1 MEDKRN
7 RGRRITDRITEAYYE
22 LMKIVAEN
30 NHERMFE
37 YYVEDDEAY
46 IFKIVNSSPAQET
59 VYPVFKQNI
68 DTYMSECPE
77 DSIEC
82 FKKQLDKCLLR
93 PMRTAFQL
101 SFISE
106 DGKSKPVEMYMVSIP
121 DLDKKVCMVVGVMF
135 DIRDEKGL
143 LDSLTGTY
151 NHLAFENKCTSLIR
165 QNGTKLL
172 FVMLDVDDF
181 KIVNDTLGHNV
192 GDRVLS
198 QTGQVLKE
206 AVGANGI
213 VGRLGGDEF
222 AAIVFGLED
231 SDAVDEFCVKL
242 SGRLKNII
250 FDMEYSASIG
260 MTTGDD
266 RELTF
271 KDLYYE
277 ADQAMYYSKRQ
288 GKNRISF
295 FDSIRKNDIN
305 VSHNSCAPSN
315 TDVSC
320 RMSDMEIFSYD
331 EMPDYILA
339 VDEESR
345 RIVFVNKAIRNSS
358 VMTESQIDEFISKP
372 FEDGF
377 IDLFLRKKEQ
387 GNRVSVFSGKDHPDN
402 IVAKLLGEK
411 KLIIKLNHK
420 DYNGYRLLM
429 MIDLSDESKL
439 NAVMRRI
446 INYRS
451 FMQNFIDAINDTT
464 EGLGYRNYL
473 RLLREFYNA
482 DCVAVIYNGESAW
495 DTIEE
500 IHIPS
505 AKIMAKVVNESVSR
519 GAITD
524 FLALFNDAGRVFI
537 SDIQSIEG
545 EYRDLFKRMADV
557 RIWST
562 SAVLL
567 NKREQC
573 FGAIVV
579 MNPRANSGSLDLIDM
594 VGISISNSLF
604 YEKARAEYEYR
615 LNFDQVTGLRKRETF
630 NNLGESYVEYDCSFM
645 GVFASDIIRL
655 SDINDKFGYA
665 AGNERLK
672 MVADVIRGV
681 FTGYDIYRYEQD
693 EIVVFCKDIDKKSFM
708 GLVRIVRESL
718 DDLDV
723 SVSTGFSWTDKPDI
737 ARQLSEVRLMYDI
750 EKDAKL
756 KSLDSIMRNKVFKDV
771 VSEIEKGSFMVYYQ
785 PKVDSRTGIT
795 VGAEALIRF
804 FDEAHGVVG
813 PIHFI
818 EILEENRCS
827 HLVDLFVLDEVC
839 KAQKLRCIS
848 DRRVV
853 PVSVN
858 FSKNTLEYADLL
870 DQVKEIMNRY
880 DLPEGLVQIEITE
893 SVGDMDIVLINN
905 IAQSLISMG
914 FHLSMDDFGTKYSN
928 LEMLFKFPFSIAK
941 IDRSLVKNLE
951 SNEKSR
957 IMLKHLISMIMELG
971 IECVAEGAEN
981 EEQVRLL
988 QQFGCNIIQGYFYS
1002 KPVTLDVFTSE
1013 FVEKTRNQL

>member
-1 MEDKRN
+1 MADKRN
-7 RGRRITDRITEAYYE
+7 RGRRITDRTMEAYYE

-37 YYVEDDEAY
+37 YYVEADEAY
-46 IFKIVNSSPAQET
+46 IFKIANSSPAQET
-59 VYPVFKQNI
+59 VYPCFKQNI
-68 DTYMSECPE
+68 DTYMSECPA
-77 DSIEC
+77 DSIES

-121 DLDKKVCMVVGVMF
+121 DLDKKVCMVAGVMF

-165 QNGTKLL
+165 QKGTKLL

-242 SGRLKNII
+242 SGKLKNII

-295 FDSIRKNDIN
+295 FDSIRKNDI
-305 VSHNSCAPSN
+305 STPHNSGALSH
-315 TDVSC
+315 TGVSC
-320 RMSDMEIFSYD
+320 KLSDMEIFSYD

-358 VMTESQIDEFISKP
+358 VMTASQIDEFISKP
-372 FEDGF
+372 FDDGF

-411 KLIIKLNHK
+411 KLIVKLTHK
-420 DYNGYRLLM
+420 DYNGYRLLK
-429 MIDLSDESKL
+429 MIDLSNESKL
-439 NAVMRRI
+439 NAVMRQI
-446 INYRS
+446 SSYRS

-464 EGLGYRNYL
+464 EGLGYKNYL

-482 DCVAVIYNGESAW
+482 DCVAVIYNGESEW

-505 AKIMAKVVNESVSR
+505 AQIMAKVVNESVSS
-519 GAITD
+519 GAIAD

-537 SDIQSIEG
+537 GDIKSIES
-545 EYRDLFKRMADV
+545 EYGNLFKRMADV
-557 RIWST
+557 RIWSA

-567 NKREQC
+567 NKRKQC

-615 LNFDQVTGLRKRETF
+615 LNFDQVTGLRKRENF
-630 NNLGESYVEYDCSFM
+630 NNLGESYVEYDCSSM
-645 GVFASDIIRL
+645 GIFASDIIRL
-655 SDINDKFGYA
+655 SDINDKFGYM
-665 AGNERLK
+665 AGNARLR

-750 EKDAKL
+750 EKDTKL
-756 KSLDSIMRNKVFKDV
+756 KSLDSTMRNKVFKDV
-771 VSEIEKGSFMVYYQ
+771 VSEIDKGSFMVYYQ

-804 FDEAHGVVG
+804 FDGAHGIVG

-827 HLVDLFVLDEVC
+827 HLIDLFVLDEVC
-839 KAQKLRCIS
+839 KAQKHRCINEK
-848 DRRVV
+848 RVV

-858 FSKNTLEYADLL
+858 FSKNTLEYAGLL
-870 DQVKEIMNRY
+870 EQVKEIMNRY

-893 SVGDMDIVLINN
+893 SVGDMDVALINN

-914 FHLSMDDFGTKYSN
+914 FRLSMDDFGTKYSN

-957 IMLKHLISMIMELG
+957 IMLKHLISMIKELG

-981 EEQVRLL
+981 EEQVSLL

>member
-1 MEDKRN
+1 MADKRN
-7 RGRRITDRITEAYYE
+7 RGRRITDRIIEAYYE

-59 VYPVFKQNI
+59 VYPFFKQNI
-68 DTYMSECPE
+68 DTYMSECPA

-106 DGKSKPVEMYMVSIP
+106 DGKSRPVEMYMVSIP
-121 DLDKKVCMVVGVMF
+121 DLDKKVCMVAGVMF

-165 QNGTKLL
+165 QKGTKLL

-277 ADQAMYYSKRQ
+277 ADQAMYYSKRH

-295 FDSIRKNDIN
+295 FNSIRKNDITAP
-305 VSHNSCAPSN
+305 HNSCVPSN

-320 RMSDMEIFSYD
+320 KMSDMEIFSYD

-358 VMTESQIDEFISKP
+358 VMTASQIDEFISKP

-411 KLIIKLNHK
+411 KLIIKLTHK
-420 DYNGYRLLM
+420 DSNGYRLLK
-429 MIDLSDESKL
+429 MIDLSNESKL
-439 NAVMRRI
+439 NAVMRQMSS
-446 INYRS
+446 YRS
-451 FMQNFIDAINDTT
+451 FMKNFIDAINDTT
-464 EGLGYRNYL
+464 EGFGYKNYL

-505 AKIMAKVVNESVSR
+505 AQIMAKVVNESVSR
-519 GAITD
+519 GAIVD
-524 FLALFNDAGRVFI
+524 FLALFNNAGRVFI

-579 MNPRANSGSLDLIDM
+579 MNPRANSGSLDLIEM
-594 VGISISNSLF
+594 IGISISNSLF

-630 NNLGESYVEYDCSFM
+630 NNLGESYVEYDCSSM
-645 GVFASDIIRL
+645 GIFASDIIRL
-655 SDINDKFGYA
+655 SEINDKFGYT
-665 AGNERLK
+665 AGNARLR

-750 EKDAKL
+750 EKDTKL
-756 KSLDSIMRNKVFKDV
+756 KSLDSTMRNKVFKDV

-804 FDEAHGVVG
+804 FDEARGVVG

-827 HLVDLFVLDEVC
+827 HLIDLFVLDEVC

-870 DQVKEIMNRY
+870 EQVKEIMNRY

-914 FHLSMDDFGTKYSN
+914 FRLSMDDFGTKYSN

-957 IMLKHLISMIMELG
+957 IMLKHLISMIKELG

>member
-1 MEDKRN
+1 
-7 RGRRITDRITEAYYE
+7 
-22 LMKIVAEN
+22 
-30 NHERMFE
+30 
-37 YYVEDDEAY
+37 
-46 IFKIVNSSPAQET
+46 
-59 VYPVFKQNI
+59 
-68 DTYMSECPE
+68 
-77 DSIEC
+77 
-82 FKKQLDKCLLR
+82 
-93 PMRTAFQL
+93 
-101 SFISE
+101 
-106 DGKSKPVEMYMVSIP
+106 
-121 DLDKKVCMVVGVMF
+121 
-135 DIRDEKGL
+135 
-143 LDSLTGTY
+143 
-151 NHLAFENKCTSLIR
+151 
-165 QNGTKLL
+165 
-172 FVMLDVDDF
+172 
-181 KIVNDTLGHNV
+181 
-192 GDRVLS
+192 
-198 QTGQVLKE
+198 
-206 AVGANGI
+206 
-213 VGRLGGDEF
+213 
-222 AAIVFGLED
+222 
-231 SDAVDEFCVKL
+231 
-242 SGRLKNII
+242 
-250 FDMEYSASIG
+250 
-260 MTTGDD
+260 
-266 RELTF
+266 
-271 KDLYYE
+271 
-277 ADQAMYYSKRQ
+277 
-288 GKNRISF
+288 
-295 FDSIRKNDIN
+295 
-305 VSHNSCAPSN
+305 
-315 TDVSC
+315 
-320 RMSDMEIFSYD
+320 MEIFSYD

-358 VMTESQIDEFISKP
+358 VMTASQIDEFISKP

-420 DYNGYRLLM
+420 DYNGYRLLK

-446 INYRS
+446 ISYRA

-537 SDIQSIEG
+537 SDIQAIEG

-567 NKREQC
+567 NKGEQC
-573 FGAIVV
+573 FGVIVV
-579 MNPRANSGSLDLIDM
+579 MNPRANSGSLDLIEM
-594 VGISISNSLF
+594 IGISISNSLF

-655 SDINDKFGYA
+655 SDINEKFGYM
-665 AGNERLK
+665 AGNARLK

-827 HLVDLFVLDEVC
+827 HLIDLFVLDEVC

-870 DQVKEIMNRY
+870 DHVKEIMNRY

-914 FHLSMDDFGTKYSN
+914 FRLSMDDFGTKYSN

>member
-1 MEDKRN
+1 MEDKRK

-93 PMRTAFQL
+93 PMRTAFQF

-106 DGKSKPVEMYMVSIP
+106 DGKSKPVEMYMISIP

-165 QNGTKLL
+165 QKGTKLL

-295 FDSIRKNDIN
+295 FNSIRKNDIT
-305 VSHNSCAPSN
+305 VPHNFCAPSI

-320 RMSDMEIFSYD
+320 RMSDREIFSYD

-358 VMTESQIDEFISKP
+358 VMTASQIDEFISKP

-420 DYNGYRLLM
+420 DYNGYRLLK

-446 INYRS
+446 ISYRA
-451 FMQNFIDAINDTT
+451 FMQNFIDAVNDTT

-567 NKREQC
+567 NKGEQC

-579 MNPRANSGSLDLIDM
+579 MNPRANSGSLDLIEM
-594 VGISISNSLF
+594 IGISISNSLF

-655 SDINDKFGYA
+655 SDINEKFGYM
-665 AGNERLK
+665 AGNARLK

-827 HLVDLFVLDEVC
+827 HLIDLFVLDEVC

-914 FHLSMDDFGTKYSN
+914 FRLSMDDFGTKYSN

>member
-1 MEDKRN
+1 MADKRN
-7 RGRRITDRITEAYYE
+7 RGRRITDRTMEAYYE

-37 YYVEDDEAY
+37 YYVEADEAY
-46 IFKIVNSSPAQET
+46 IFKIANSSPAQET
-59 VYPVFKQNI
+59 VYPCFKQNI
-68 DTYMSECPE
+68 DTYMSECPA
-77 DSIEC
+77 DSIES
-82 FKKQLDKCLLR
+82 FKRQLDKCLLR

-121 DLDKKVCMVVGVMF
+121 DLDKKVCMVAGVMF

-165 QNGTKLL
+165 QKGTKLL

-242 SGRLKNII
+242 SGKLKNII

-295 FDSIRKNDIN
+295 FDSIRKNDI
-305 VSHNSCAPSN
+305 STPHNSGALSH
-315 TDVSC
+315 TGVSC
-320 RMSDMEIFSYD
+320 KLSDMEIFSYD
-331 EMPDYILA
+331 EKPDYILA

-358 VMTESQIDEFISKP
+358 VMTASQIDEFISKP
-372 FEDGF
+372 FDDGF

-411 KLIIKLNHK
+411 KLIVKLTHK
-420 DYNGYRLLM
+420 DYNGYRLLK
-429 MIDLSDESKL
+429 MIDLSNESKL
-439 NAVMRRI
+439 NAVMRQI
-446 INYRS
+446 SSYRS

-464 EGLGYRNYL
+464 EGLGYKNYL

-482 DCVAVIYNGESAW
+482 DCVAVIYNGESEW

-505 AKIMAKVVNESVSR
+505 AQIMAKVVNESVSS
-519 GAITD
+519 GAIAD

-537 SDIQSIEG
+537 SDIKSIEG

-615 LNFDQVTGLRKRETF
+615 LNFDQVTGLRKRENF
-630 NNLGESYVEYDCSFM
+630 NNLGESYVEYDCSSM
-645 GVFASDIIRL
+645 GIFASDIIRL
-655 SDINDKFGYA
+655 SDINDKFGYT
-665 AGNERLK
+665 AGNTRLR

-750 EKDAKL
+750 EKDIKL
-756 KSLDSIMRNKVFKDV
+756 KSLDSTMRNKVFKDV
-771 VSEIEKGSFMVYYQ
+771 VSEIDKGSFMVYYQ

-804 FDEAHGVVG
+804 FDEAHGIVG

-827 HLVDLFVLDEVC
+827 HLIDLFVLDEVC
-839 KAQKLRCIS
+839 KAQKHRCINEK
-848 DRRVV
+848 RVV

-858 FSKNTLEYADLL
+858 FSKNTLEYAGLL
-870 DQVKEIMNRY
+870 EQVKEIMNRY

-893 SVGDMDIVLINN
+893 SVGDMDVALINN

-914 FHLSMDDFGTKYSN
+914 FRLSMDDFGTKYSN

-957 IMLKHLISMIMELG
+957 IMLKHLISMIKELG

-981 EEQVRLL
+981 EEQVSLL

>member
-68 DTYMSECPE
+68 DTYMSECPA

-93 PMRTAFQL
+93 PMRAAFQL

-165 QNGTKLL
+165 QKGTKLL

-295 FDSIRKNDIN
+295 FNSIRKNDIT
-305 VSHNSCAPSN
+305 VPHNSCAPSI

-320 RMSDMEIFSYD
+320 RMSDREIFSYD

-358 VMTESQIDEFISKP
+358 VMTASQIDEFISKP

-377 IDLFLRKKEQ
+377 IDLFYGKKSRDTE
-387 GNRVSVFSGKDHPDN
+387 
-402 IVAKLLGEK
+402 
-411 KLIIKLNHK
+411 
-420 DYNGYRLLM
+420 YRFFQ
-429 MIDLSDESKL
+429 E
-439 NAVMRRI
+439 RI
-446 INYRS
+446 IP
-451 FMQNFIDAINDTT
+451 
-464 EGLGYRNYL
+464 
-473 RLLREFYNA
+473 
-482 DCVAVIYNGESAW
+482 
-495 DTIEE
+495 TI
-500 IHIPS
+500 
-505 AKIMAKVVNESVSR
+505 
-519 GAITD
+519 
-524 FLALFNDAGRVFI
+524 
-537 SDIQSIEG
+537 
-545 EYRDLFKRMADV
+545 
-557 RIWST
+557 
-562 SAVLL
+562 
-567 NKREQC
+567 
-573 FGAIVV
+573 
-579 MNPRANSGSLDLIDM
+579 
-594 VGISISNSLF
+594 
-604 YEKARAEYEYR
+604 
-615 LNFDQVTGLRKRETF
+615 
-630 NNLGESYVEYDCSFM
+630 
-645 GVFASDIIRL
+645 
-655 SDINDKFGYA
+655 
-665 AGNERLK
+665 
-672 MVADVIRGV
+672 
-681 FTGYDIYRYEQD
+681 
-693 EIVVFCKDIDKKSFM
+693 
-708 GLVRIVRESL
+708 
-718 DDLDV
+718 
-723 SVSTGFSWTDKPDI
+723 
-737 ARQLSEVRLMYDI
+737 
-750 EKDAKL
+750 
-756 KSLDSIMRNKVFKDV
+756 
-771 VSEIEKGSFMVYYQ
+771 
-785 PKVDSRTGIT
+785 
-795 VGAEALIRF
+795 
-804 FDEAHGVVG
+804 
-813 PIHFI
+813 
-818 EILEENRCS
+818 
-827 HLVDLFVLDEVC
+827 
-839 KAQKLRCIS
+839 
-848 DRRVV
+848 
-853 PVSVN
+853 
-858 FSKNTLEYADLL
+858 
-870 DQVKEIMNRY
+870 
-880 DLPEGLVQIEITE
+880 
-893 SVGDMDIVLINN
+893 
-905 IAQSLISMG
+905 
-914 FHLSMDDFGTKYSN
+914 
-928 LEMLFKFPFSIAK
+928 
-941 IDRSLVKNLE
+941 
-951 SNEKSR
+951 
-957 IMLKHLISMIMELG
+957 
-971 IECVAEGAEN
+971 
-981 EEQVRLL
+981 
-988 QQFGCNIIQGYFYS
+988 
-1002 KPVTLDVFTSE
+1002 
-1013 FVEKTRNQL
+1013 

>member
-1 MEDKRN
+1 MADKRN
-7 RGRRITDRITEAYYE
+7 RGRRITDRTMEAYYE

-37 YYVEDDEAY
+37 YYVEADEAY
-46 IFKIVNSSPAQET
+46 IFKIANSSPAQET
-59 VYPVFKQNI
+59 VYPFFKQNI
-68 DTYMSECPE
+68 ETYMSECPA
-77 DSIEC
+77 DSIES

-106 DGKSKPVEMYMVSIP
+106 DGKSKPVEMYMISIP
-121 DLDKKVCMVVGVMF
+121 DLDKKVCMVAGVMF

-165 QNGTKLL
+165 QKGTKLL

-242 SGRLKNII
+242 SGKLKNII

-295 FDSIRKNDIN
+295 FDSIRKND
-305 VSHNSCAPSN
+305 VSTPHNSGALSN
-315 TDVSC
+315 TGVSC
-320 RMSDMEIFSYD
+320 RMSDMEILSYD

-358 VMTESQIDEFISKP
+358 VMTASQIDEFISKP
-372 FEDGF
+372 FDDGF

-411 KLIIKLNHK
+411 KLIVKLTHK
-420 DYNGYRLLM
+420 DYNGYRLLR
-429 MIDLSDESKL
+429 MIDLSNESKL
-439 NAVMRRI
+439 NAVMRQI
-446 INYRS
+446 SSYRS
-451 FMQNFIDAINDTT
+451 FMKKFIDAINDTT
-464 EGLGYRNYL
+464 EGLGYKNYL

-524 FLALFNDAGRVFI
+524 FLALFNDTGRVFI

-567 NKREQC
+567 NKGEQC

-579 MNPRANSGSLDLIDM
+579 MNPRANSGSLDLIEM
-594 VGISISNSLF
+594 IGISISNSLF

-655 SDINDKFGYA
+655 SDINEKFGYM
-665 AGNERLK
+665 AGNARLK
-672 MVADVIRGV
+672 MVADVISGV

-718 DDLDV
+718 DDLDF

-827 HLVDLFVLDEVC
+827 HLIDLFVLDEVC

-914 FHLSMDDFGTKYSN
+914 FRLSMDDFGTKYSN